1 MPETRP
7 EVGAWL
13 DRFFDSCHRH
23 RPVDATFIGV
33 HDHDHLLPDFS
44 ESGVGEA
51 LADVLDLLASSDALP
66 GADGP
71 GAVGPA
77 GDAEALD
84 LRLARGFLR
93 IGRWELTGGHF
104 HRGNPSLYTGE
115 AAFGFLSL
123 FLGHGGSV
131 AHRVE
136 AAGRRLEGV
145 ASLLGA
151 ARDNVRRAPGW
162 WTERAIRECRGVLE
176 LLGDGVDALSTE
188 LSVDP
193 AVLRGPADGAR
204 RAVADHLA
212 WLESELLSRPTR
224 AVAAGEEALE
234 LYLREGHFLSD
245 SIDDLVSYAEDGMA
259 EAEGWLR
266 AHAGDFG
273 ADSAADVLAR
283 LADSHPTLDGYLRR
297 YREIWDEVRGL
308 SEREGLITWRE
319 FPIRYVPRP
328 MWVRKA
334 APYLYF
340 LYYRSPA
347 AYRRPPVHDYLVTP
361 IDRSVPADRRRA
373 LLRAHSDSV
382 IKLNHVVHHGGI
394 GHHMQNWNAFR
405 AASRVGRVA
414 AVDCASRIAMT
425 CGGTMA
431 EGWACY
437 ATDLIAEFGGL
448 TPLEAYA
455 ERSSRVRMCARA
467 VVDLQLHRGRM
478 GMDEAAAFYV
488 ERAGMSEAAARSE
501 TVKNSMFPGGAV
513 MYLAGT
519 DAIHRLRREMEALR
533 GNDFDLRDFHDT
545 FLSYGSV
552 PVTLVA
558 EAMKRREAG
567 GPEPAGGRPEAHAR

>member
-1 MPETRP
+1 
-7 EVGAWL
+7 
-13 DRFFDSCHRH
+13 
-23 RPVDATFIGV
+23 
-33 HDHDHLLPDFS
+33 
-44 ESGVGEA
+44 
-51 LADVLDLLASSDALP
+51 
-66 GADGP
+66 
-71 GAVGPA
+71 
-77 GDAEALD
+77 
-84 LRLARGFLR
+84 
-93 IGRWELTGGHF
+93 
-104 HRGNPSLYTGE
+104 
-115 AAFGFLSL
+115 
-123 FLGHGGSV
+123 
-131 AHRVE
+131 
-136 AAGRRLEGV
+136 
-145 ASLLGA
+145 
-151 ARDNVRRAPGW
+151 
-162 WTERAIRECRGVLE
+162 
-176 LLGDGVDALSTE
+176 
-188 LSVDP
+188 
-193 AVLRGPADGAR
+193 
-204 RAVADHLA
+204 
-212 WLESELLSRPTR
+212 
-224 AVAAGEEALE
+224 
-234 LYLREGHFLSD
+234 
-245 SIDDLVSYAEDGMA
+245 
-259 EAEGWLR
+259 
-266 AHAGDFG
+266 
-273 ADSAADVLAR
+273 
-283 LADSHPTLDGYLRR
+283 
-297 YREIWDEVRGL
+297 
-308 SEREGLITWRE
+308 
-319 FPIRYVPRP
+319 
-328 MWVRKA
+328 
-334 APYLYF
+334 
-340 LYYRSPA
+340 
-347 AYRRPPVHDYLVTP
+347 
-361 IDRSVPADRRRA
+361 VPADRRRA